1 MEVEC
6 GRVERVLSKPCWIIT
21 NKLVLQ
27 RQLDIISLTYNNGGS
42 GQDPIENKN
51 WSHFATVSHSPWNV
65 GEQLLQGEGE
75 HTGSWLVG
83 RIRASNS
90 TLLTRN

>member
-6 GRVERVLSKPCWIIT
+6 GRVETICSKQCWIIT
-21 NKLVLQ
+21 HKLVLQ
-27 RQLDIISLTYNNGGS
+27 RQLDIISLTNNNGGS

-51 WSHFATVSHSPWNV
+51 WSHYAAIGHSPWNV
-65 GEQLLQGEGE
+65 SEQLPQGEGE
-75 HTGSWLVG
+75 HTGSLL
-83 RIRASNS
+83 IRASNS